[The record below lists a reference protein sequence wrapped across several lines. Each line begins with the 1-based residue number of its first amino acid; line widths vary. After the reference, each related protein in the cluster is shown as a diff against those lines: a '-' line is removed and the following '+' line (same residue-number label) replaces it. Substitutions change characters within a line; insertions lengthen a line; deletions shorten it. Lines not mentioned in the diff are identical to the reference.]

1 MRQNKAL
8 ILLNLGTP
16 DSTKVTDVRKYLKE
30 FLSDPRVI
38 DINPVAR
45 WLLLHLFILPFR
57 PSKSAEAYNTIWGK
71 EGSPLLVHTKN
82 LTEKIQARVGK
93 SVHVTYM
100 MRYQQPSIP
109 SVMETLK
116 QQGFDKITVVPLFP
130 QYSSAASGSAMEAVY
145 SWIKNSWNVPEIE
158 ILSEFYQEPEFIH
171 AFAEIGRKALEQ
183 FQADKVM
190 FSFHGLP
197 KRHCIKSDQSPG
209 KDHCLK
215 KPDCCDKIVDANRRC
230 YRAQCVATAQLL
242 ANALNLGKSKWE
254 IAFQSR
260 LGRTPWITPYTD
272 ERVCQLP
279 SEGVRRLAVY
289 SPAFV
294 ADCLETLEEIAIRA
308 ESDFIQNG
316 GEELMLIPSLNS
328 EDVWVEG
335 LEKIINRRSAILNED
350 S

>member
-8 ILLNLGTP
+8 VLLNLGTP
-16 DSTKVTDVRKYLKE
+16 DSTKISDVRKYLKE

-57 PSKSAEAYNTIWGK
+57 PAKSAEAYNTIWTK
-71 EGSPLLVHTKN
+71 EGSPLLMHTKN
-82 LTEKIQARVGK
+82 LAKKVQKLAGD

-116 QQGFDKITVVPLFP
+116 EKGFDKITVVPLFP

-145 SWIKNSWNVPEIE
+145 SWMKGSWNVPEIE
-158 ILSEFYQEPEFIH
+158 ILSEFYQEPEFIES
-171 AFAEIGRKALEQ
+171 FAEIGTKTLDQ
-183 FQADKVM
+183 FKADKIM

-197 KRHCIKSDQSPG
+197 ERHCTKSDESPD
-209 KDHCLK
+209 KSHCLK
-215 KPDCCDKIVDANRRC
+215 KPDCCESITGANRRC
-230 YRAQCVATAQLL
+230 YKAQCFATAQQL
-242 ANALNLGKSKWE
+242 AEALKLKKDQWE

-272 ERVCQLP
+272 ERICQLP
-279 SEGVRRLAVY
+279 SEGIRKLAVF

-316 GEELMLIPSLNS
+316 GEELQLIPSLNS
-328 EDVWVEG
+328 EDIWASG
-335 LEKIINRRSAILNED
+335 LLKIINRRSGILRQN
-350 S
+350 